1 MIELNTTDPSFDMAM
16 EVLCSLPQ
24 HPISIPMSSLRDDLG
39 LKSGQPNAGKY
50 HSVMRC
56 LQELRLSGRHIVID
70 QKKGFSVS
78 IHPADWKAAKAHAQD
93 YWDRVYGEGFEAF
106 YRTGKKHAT

>member
-1 MIELNTTDPSFDMAM
+1 MIELNTTDPAFDMAM
-16 EVLCSLPQ
+16 EVLCSFPQ
-24 HPISIPMSSLRDDLG
+24 HPISIRMSSLRDDLG

-70 QKKGFSVS
+70 RKQGFSVS
-78 IHPADWKAAKAHAQD
+78 IHPTDWKAAKEQAQA
-93 YWDRVYGEGFEAF
+93 YWDRVYGEGFKSFAK
-106 YRTGKKHAT
+106 RGKHAV

>member
-1 MIELNTTDPSFDMAM
+1 MIELNTTDPAFDMAM

-24 HPISIPMSSLRDDLG
+24 HPISIRMSSLRDDLG
-39 LKSGQPNAGKY
+39 LKSGQPNAGK
-50 HSVMRC
+50 HLSVQRC
-56 LQELRLSGRHIVID
+56 LQKLRLSGRRVVID

-106 YRTGKKHAT
+106 FRKGKHAV